1 VTTKDEALQKALDAL
16 KLGAAMYSPGGTA
29 HDQITTAITTCREA
43 LNLDQ
48 YKSDQDSFVVW
59 VHPEDLQQARKNPHM
74 CRVEP
79 TQRLDF
85 FVPLYNK

>member
-1 VTTKDEALQKALDAL
+1 MTTRDEALQKALDAL

-29 HDQITTAITTCREA
+29 HDQITTAITICREA
-43 LNLDQ
+43 LN
-48 YKSDQDSFVVW
+48 KSDQDSFVVW

>member
-29 HDQITTAITTCREA
+29 HAQITAAITTCREA
-43 LNLDQ
+43 LN
-48 YKSDQDSFVVW
+48 KSDQDSFVVW

-74 CRVEP
+74 CRMWP
-79 TQRLDF
+79 TQRIDF